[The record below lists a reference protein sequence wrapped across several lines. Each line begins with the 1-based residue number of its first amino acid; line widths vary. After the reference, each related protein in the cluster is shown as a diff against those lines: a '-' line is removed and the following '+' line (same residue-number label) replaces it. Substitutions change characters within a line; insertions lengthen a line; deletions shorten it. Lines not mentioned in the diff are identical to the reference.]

1 MKRRNEEAAV
11 DDVEGPSTAK
21 AACPDSEDP
30 FHTHNCESDVTL
42 VVEDRKIHVH
52 KSVLS
57 VYSPVFSVMFT
68 SDFAEKDAKEIEL
81 PGKKYDAM
89 IHFLLQMYPV
99 HSYKHIEGMKGAF
112 YWCPNHSFSHSAL
125 FFKICKGAPGF
136 ETKII
141 RKRT

>member
-1 MKRRNEEAAV
+1 MKRRNEEVVV
-11 DDVEGPSTAK
+11 DDVEGLSTAK

-68 SDFAEKDAKEIEL
+68 SDFAEKDAKEIKL

-89 IHFLLQMYPV
+89 FHFLLHMYPV
-99 HSYKHIEGMKGAF
+99 HSYEEIKGMYGAF
-112 YWCPNHSFSHSAL
+112 H
-125 FFKICKGAPGF
+125 
-136 ETKII
+136 
-141 RKRT
+141 